1 MKMKLRLKYSLAS
14 LMIFIAV
21 IPAVIVGGLLLKQ
34 QTEIETNYQREK
46 LERLSST
53 LRQEFNY
60 RFYVLSTSLDVLS
73 RDRLLVQAMDDFFLT
88 SHVRETLEPLVSK
101 VPLVESAYLIDSD
114 WEEVENYNG
123 ITSQSNFNEIM
134 RYLDEQYEKK
144 LLENGYQWLFTY
156 VDKNLVL
163 NEDNP
168 SDDGLIVVDPI
179 YSSVLSDGLQRKPVG
194 YLVVVIPTENISK
207 MLKMYLTGDEKVTFL
222 RNEKEILNIK
232 SDGSLGSNGLLTL
245 NQKIKIDSDLISN
258 PLEYEVK
265 ISMDKKPEEDKFTHS
280 LQIISIVG
288 ICMVIVGIFGAAITY
303 RWVTRP
309 LAALM
314 VMVRSYSRGDYDQ
327 RERKLRF
334 SEFYQVGELFH
345 EMATTIE
352 EQLEDLASKNTELK
366 QANNQKEKY
375 NRQLINF
382 NDKLEKKVEEKT
394 EELTLSLER
403 EERRRDILKS
413 LLAFSS
419 KLQQDDIKS
428 VVLAQVSSLYPEAN
442 WALKL
447 SKLDNDQWQSDGI
460 VESALSKVDAVQN
473 KKEYFFIPEIKSLRC
488 FNLIDSSGQLLGCL
502 IMKSETLARTDFEIV
517 SLFAR
522 QLSSVIEGRIL
533 NAELERIAVTDALT
547 ELPNRKAFD
556 NDFNNHTERLKR
568 YPDRQFGLFIIDVNK
583 LKQVN
588 DEFGHYVGDELLKA
602 VSELLIGACRQTDR
616 VYRLGGDE
624 FAILLDEGREQACRH
639 LAARLEGVRG
649 HTFTQIETGELLPIH
664 FALGWLSSESMSPEK
679 MFQEADKAMYEDKQ
693 AYRSSDQL

>member
-1 MKMKLRLKYSLAS
+1 MKMKLRLKYSLAL
-14 LMIFIAV
+14 LMILIAV

-34 QTEIETNYQREK
+34 QTEIETNYQQEK
-46 LERLSST
+46 LERLSTT

-60 RFYVLSTSLDVLS
+60 RFYVLSTNLDVLS

-88 SHVRETLEPLVSK
+88 SHVRETLTSLVNKAPLVK
-101 VPLVESAYLIDSD
+101 AAYLIDSN

-123 ITSQSNFNEIM
+123 VSNSNNFNEVTH
-134 RYLDEQYEKK
+134 YLEEQFNNKR
-144 LLENGYQWLFTY
+144 LEAGYQWLFTY
-156 VDKNLVL
+156 IDKELIL
-163 NEDNP
+163 DEHNP
-168 SDDGLIVVDPI
+168 SDDGIVVVDPI
-179 YSSVLSDGLQRKPVG
+179 YSSVLTDGLKRKPVG
-194 YLVVVIPTENISK
+194 YLIAVISTESISD
-207 MLKMYLTGDEKVTFL
+207 MFKMYLTGDETVKFF

-232 SDGSLGSNGLLTL
+232 SDESLEQNGMLTL
-245 NQKIKIDSDLISN
+245 NQEIKIDSDLISN
-258 PLEYEVK
+258 PLEYEIK
-265 ISMDKKPEEDKFTHS
+265 ISMDEKPEEDKFTHS

-314 VMVRSYSRGDYDQ
+314 VMVKSYSRGDYNQ

-345 EMATTIE
+345 DMATTIE

-394 EELTLSLER
+394 GELTLSLER

-428 VVLAQVSSLYPEAN
+428 VVLAQVSSLYPEAC

-447 SKLDNDQWQSDGI
+447 SKIDNNQWQSDGI
-460 VESALSKVDAVQN
+460 IEAALAKVDADN
-473 KKEYFFIPEIKSLRC
+473 NNTEYFFIPEIKLLHC
-488 FNLIDSSGQLLGCL
+488 FNLIDSSGQILGRL
-502 IMKSETLARTDFEIV
+502 VMKSEKIARTDLEIV

-522 QLSSVIEGRIL
+522 QLSSTIEGRIL

-547 ELPNRKAFD
+547 ELSNRKAFD
-556 NDFNNHTERLKR
+556 NDFKNNTERLKR
-568 YPDRQFGLFIIDVNK
+568 YPERQFGLFIIDVNK
-583 LKQVN
+583 LKQIN

-602 VSELLIGACRQTDR
+602 VSELLIGVCRQTDK

-624 FAILLDEGREQACRH
+624 FAILLEEGSVKACRQ

-649 HTFTQIETGELLPIH
+649 QSFTQIETGELLPIH
-664 FALGWLSSESMSPEK
+664 FALGWRSSESISPEK

-693 AYRSSDQL
+693 AYRGSNQP

>member
-14 LMIFIAV
+14 LMILIAV

-46 LERLSST
+46 LERLSNT
-53 LRQEFNY
+53 LKQEFNY

-73 RDRLLVQAMDDFFLT
+73 RDRLLVQAMNDFFLT
-88 SHVRETLEPLVSK
+88 SHVRETLDSLVSK
-101 VPLVESAYLIDSD
+101 MPLVESAYLIDSD

-123 ITSQSNFNEIM
+123 ITSQYNFNDIM
-134 RYLDEQYEKK
+134 RHLDEQYGKN

-156 VDKNLVL
+156 VDKDLVL

-168 SDDGLIVVDPI
+168 SDDGLIVVEPI
-179 YSSVLSDGLQRKPVG
+179 YSSVLSSGLQRKPAG
-194 YLVVVIPTENISK
+194 YLIVVIPTENISK
-207 MLKMYLTGDEKVTFL
+207 MLKMYLTGDETVKFF
-222 RNEKEILNIK
+222 RNDKEILKIK
-232 SDGSLGSNGLLTL
+232 SDGSFERNDVLTL
-245 NQKIKIDSDLISN
+245 NQKIKIDSDLILN
-258 PLEYEVK
+258 PLEYNIK
-265 ISMDKKPEEDKFTHS
+265 ILMGKKPEEDKFTHS

-314 VMVRSYSRGDYDQ
+314 VMVKSYSRGDYNQ

-366 QANNQKEKY
+366 QANNQKEKS
-375 NRQLINF
+375 NRQLLNF

-394 EELTLSLER
+394 GELTLSLER

-447 SKLDNDQWQSDGI
+447 NKVDNSQWQSDGI
-460 VESALSKVDAVQN
+460 IEPMLSKVDALKN
-473 KKEYFFIPEIKSLRC
+473 KTEYFFVPEIKLLHC

-502 IMKSETLARTDFEIV
+502 VMKSETLARTDFEIV

-533 NAELERIAVTDALT
+533 NAELERIAITDALT

-556 NDFNNHTERLKR
+556 SDFNNYTERLKR
-568 YPDRQFGLFIIDVNK
+568 YPERQFGLFIIDVNK

-624 FAILLDEGREQACRH
+624 FAILLEEGREQACRH

-649 HTFTQIETGELLPIH
+649 HSFTQIETGELLPIH
-664 FALGWLSSESMSPEK
+664 FALGWLSSESISPEK
-679 MFQEADKAMYEDKQ
+679 MFQAADKAMYEDKQ
-693 AYRSSDQL
+693 AYRSNDSD